1 MRLIPGKPV
10 KQSVMPGG
18 YALQQRSQRSIIDPD
33 QIPQDYIRVLAVKDN
48 LITVLPDLLTIQLWE
63 DRREFIDTRLNNI
76 QTARQGQPT
85 GLDCA
90 SSNVSLPVT
99 QA

>member
-1 MRLIPGKPV
+1 
-10 KQSVMPGG
+10 MPGG
-18 YALQQRSQRSIIDPD
+18 MLYSNASQRSIIDPD

-85 GLDCA
+85 GLDA
-90 SSNVSLPVT
+90 LQAMLVTSNTGLDVATLT
-99 QA
+99 KLGEM